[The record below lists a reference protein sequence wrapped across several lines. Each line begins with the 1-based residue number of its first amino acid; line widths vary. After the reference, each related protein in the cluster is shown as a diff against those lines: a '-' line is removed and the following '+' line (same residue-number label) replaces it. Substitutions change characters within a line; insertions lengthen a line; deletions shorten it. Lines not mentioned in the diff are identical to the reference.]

1 MVSCRGPLRLLLVTD
16 PGRYGAGV
24 SIVAQIFVGLAGVFH
39 LAVFAL
45 ESVLFR
51 KPSTYRR
58 FLIRTPEEAEVA
70 RPWAF
75 NQGFYNL
82 FLAIGALGGLVA
94 GGDRGHAI
102 ALFACACMAGAGL
115 VLVASDRRMV
125 RSAALQAVPPILA
138 LVFAA
143 VL

>member
-1 MVSCRGPLRLLLVTD
+1 M
-16 PGRYGAGV
+16 

>member
-1 MVSCRGPLRLLLVTD
+1 MSV
-16 PGRYGAGV
+16 
-24 SIVAQIFVGLAGVFH
+24 VAQIFVVIAGVFH
-39 LAVFAL
+39 VAVFAM

-58 FLIRTPEEAEVA
+58 FLVKDTEVETD

-82 FLAIGALGGLVA
+82 FLALGALGGLVW
-94 GGDRGHAI
+94 GGDNGEAI
-102 ALFACACMAGAGL
+102 SLFACACMAGAGI
-115 VLVASDRRMV
+115 VLVASDRRMI
-125 RSAALQAVPPILA
+125 RAAAAQAVPPILA
-138 LVFAA
+138 LVLAA

>member
-1 MVSCRGPLRLLLVTD
+1 M
-16 PGRYGAGV
+16 
-24 SIVAQIFVGLAGVFH
+24 FH
-39 LAVFAL
+39 VAVFAM
-45 ESVLFR
+45 ESLLFSR
-51 KPSTYRR
+51 PSTYKR
-58 FLIRTPEEAEVA
+58 FLVKDEAEAAAA

-82 FLAIGALGGLVA
+82 FLAIGALGGLIW
-94 GGDRGHAI
+94 GGDKGHAI

-125 RSAALQAVPPILA
+125 RAAATQAVPPILA
-138 LVFAA
+138 LVLAA

>member
-1 MVSCRGPLRLLLVTD
+1 MSV
-16 PGRYGAGV
+16 
-24 SIVAQIFVGLAGVFH
+24 IAQVFVVLAGVFH
-39 LAVFAL
+39 VVVFAM

-58 FLIRTPEEAEVA
+58 FLVKDTEVDAA

-82 FLAIGALGGLVA
+82 FLAIGALGGLIW
-94 GGDRGHAI
+94 GGDKGHAI
-102 ALFACACMAGAGL
+102 ALFACACMAGAGI

-125 RSAALQAVPPILA
+125 RAAATQAVPPILA
-138 LVFAA
+138 LVLAA

>member
-1 MVSCRGPLRLLLVTD
+1 MS
-16 PGRYGAGV
+16 
-24 SIVAQIFVGLAGVFH
+24 SIAQVFVVIAGVFH
-39 LAVFAL
+39 LFVFAM
-45 ESVLFR
+45 ESLLFR

-58 FLIRTPEEAEVA
+58 FLVKDDTEMAAA

-82 FLAIGALGGLVA
+82 FLAIGALGGLIW

-102 ALFACACMAGAGL
+102 ALFACACMAGAGV

-125 RSAALQAVPPILA
+125 RAAATQAVPPIVA
-138 LVFAA
+138 LVLAA
-143 VL
+143 LT

>member
-1 MVSCRGPLRLLLVTD
+1 MSV
-16 PGRYGAGV
+16 
-24 SIVAQIFVGLAGVFH
+24 IAQVFVVVAGVFH
-39 LAVFAL
+39 VTVFAL

-51 KPSTYRR
+51 KPSTYQR
-58 FLIRTPEEAEVA
+58 FLVKDDAEMTAA

-82 FLAIGALGGLVA
+82 FLAVGALGGLA
-94 GGDRGHAI
+94 WGGDKGHAI
-102 ALFACACMAGAGL
+102 ALFACACMAGAGV

-125 RSAALQAVPPILA
+125 RAAVAQAVPPILA
-138 LVFAA
+138 LVLAA